1 MFGGKFNIGDLM
13 KNASKMQEMMEKAQE
28 ELAKIE
34 VSGEAGAG
42 AVKVVMS
49 AKYMVKSLDIDPS
62 LLTEDKT
69 VLEDLIIAAINNA
82 SSKAEEV
89 TKSQMSG
96 ISSLLGG

>member
-34 VSGEAGAG
+34 VSAEAGAG

-49 AKYMVKSLDIDPS
+49 AKYVVKSLDIDPS
-62 LLTEDKT
+62 LLTEDKA

-82 SSKAEEV
+82 SSKAEEA